1 MLLIH
6 HDIKVAVPLIPCTPT
21 AVRCGWEGVGRR
33 VKWERRS
40 GGWSGAVG
48 GRIRG
53 GAFQLLHVRHDFL
66 LCFTFL
72 TLALGPTAPTR
83 LRFLFA
89 TPTPPSTIQTRIPP
103 TPLPTTR
110 AALLDKNLRNF
121 STIPS
126 AIGMHNNNAKKS
138 SYKKKKKRKYNKI
151 K

>member
-1 MLLIH
+1 MILKSRYPWYPVHRLQF
-6 HDIKVAVPLIPCTPT
+6 AVGERGL
-21 AVRCGWEGVGRR
+21 GV
-33 VKWERRS
+33 E
-40 GGWSGAVG
+40 WSGSGAQVG
-48 GRIRG
+48 GAGLLVGAFGG

-89 TPTPPSTIQTRIPP
+89 TTTPPSTIQTRIPP

-138 SYKKKKKRKYNKI
+138 SYKKKRKYNKI